1 MFPFSS
7 TGLSPQH
14 QPPSPAIRVP
24 TIVRPVSP
32 SSSQRKK
39 QYSSHHTSPGPRNTP
54 SPSPEPART
63 TTNFTHSFP
72 PPIGTFLPFPLPLT
86 NVTPPTTSVTLP
98 ATSTS
103 PQHQSKTKSFSINDL
118 LAKDTKEETPAQPP
132 QHQIHPVY
140 FNPAL
145 LLIYQQWIAQLAAAS
160 STLKLPFQGEPAE
173 LDNSTSS
180 HVSTSNGSSS
190 PVTYLHSVDS
200 GLPRSHSPRS
210 GRHRESPSS
219 SSSLSG
225 RYSPHASPIH
235 NSPIDTSRQ
244 NGVND
249 REERERESSVV
260 PPSVDTRRD
269 RESENKK
276 RETEGKQN
284 ALLQVSEAHLAIL
297 PDEDGDT

>member
-39 QYSSHHTSPGPRNTP
+39 PYTSHRTSPSPRNTP
-54 SPSPEPART
+54 SPSPEPSRT
-63 TTNFTHSFP
+63 TTNFTPSFP
-72 PPIGTFLPFPLPLT
+72 PPIGTLLPFPLPLT

-98 ATSTS
+98 TTSTS

-118 LAKDTKEETPAQPP
+118 LAKDTKEDTPTQPP
-132 QHQIHPVY
+132 QQQIHPVY
-140 FNPAL
+140 FNPGL
-145 LLIYQQWIAQLAAAS
+145 LLLYQQWIAQLAAAS

-173 LDNSTSS
+173 PDSRST
-180 HVSTSNGSSS
+180 HVSSSNESSS

-225 RYSPHASPIH
+225 RYSPRASPIH
-235 NSPIDTSRQ
+235 SSPIDTSRQ
-244 NGVND
+244 NGVGD
-249 REERERESSVV
+249 QEERERESLVA
-260 PPSVDTRRD
+260 PPSVDTGRN